1 MQNSK
6 RLGRQLVLNKEK
18 FIASRLTSQTWNIKY
33 NGSDHGM
40 KTEAETLR
48 NDLSTFTGLD
58 KKIFNCSDG
67 LPKHKDFKIWFG
79 DKLIWSYTQEQKLPS
94 PRELVEQLELNDEK
108 LNSFNWK
115 KTIETS

>member
-40 KTEAETLR
+40 KL
-48 NDLSTFTGLD
+48 
-58 KKIFNCSDG
+58 KQ
-67 LPKHKDFKIWFG
+67 KHSVMILAHLQD
-79 DKLIWSYTQEQKLPS
+79 
-94 PRELVEQLELNDEK
+94 
-108 LNSFNWK
+108 
-115 KTIETS
+115 